1 MAAPVPP
8 DDSRDRLSA
17 ALRERRA
24 LLDRSSEAYV
34 ALAEHLDDEIAALE
48 AAERLARPAGPERRF
63 RRAARQD
70 QIVSIGPRSNLDIY
84 RQAASRLERD

>member
-8 DDSRDRLSA
+8 DDSGDRMA
-17 ALRERRA
+17 AGLRKRRA

-48 AAERLARPAGPERRF
+48 AAQRLARPALNVDFEELLDKAEGD
-63 RRAARQD
+63 ARD
-70 QIVSIGPRSNLDIY
+70 
-84 RQAASRLERD
+84 A

>member
-8 DDSRDRLSA
+8 DDSGDRLAA

-34 ALAEHLDDEIAALE
+34 ALAEHLDEEIAALE
-48 AAERLARPAGPERRF
+48 AAERLARPALNVDFDELL
-63 RRAARQD
+63 D
-70 QIVSIGPRSNLDIY
+70 QAEHNAS
-84 RQAASRLERD
+84 QA